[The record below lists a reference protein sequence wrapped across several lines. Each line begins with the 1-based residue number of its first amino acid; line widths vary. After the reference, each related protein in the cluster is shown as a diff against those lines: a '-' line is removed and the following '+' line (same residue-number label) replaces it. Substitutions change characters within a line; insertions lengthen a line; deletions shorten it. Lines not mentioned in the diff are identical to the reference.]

1 MSYDKDLVIEILS
14 QIIEAIEI
22 VQKRCTFAKVEDDFC
37 DTEEGQE
44 KLDGICMKLVA
55 VGESLKNIDK
65 ITDKKLLV
73 QYPQVEWKKV
83 KGIRDI
89 ISHHYFDL
97 DASVIYQICT
107 EYLSDLLATLKKM
120 KSDLENL

>member
-1 MSYDKDLVIEILS
+1 MSYDKDLVIEILN

-22 VQKRCTFAKVEDDFC
+22 VQKRCTFAKSEDDFC

-65 ITDKKLLV
+65 ITDKQLLM
-73 QYPQVEWKKV
+73 QYPEVEWKNI

-97 DASVIYQICT
+97 DASVIYEICT
-107 EYLSDLLATLKKM
+107 EYIDDLLDTLKKI
-120 KSDLENL
+120 KSDLA

>member
-1 MSYDKDLVIEILS
+1 MSYDEDLVIEILD
-14 QIIEAIEI
+14 QIIEAVEI
-22 VQKRCTFAKVEDDFC
+22 VQKRCKFAKCEDDFC

-65 ITDKKLLV
+65 ITNKELLA
-73 QYPQVEWKKV
+73 QYSQVEWKKI

-97 DASVIYQICT
+97 DASVIYEICT
-107 EYLSDLLATLKKM
+107 EYIDDLLDTLQKI
-120 KSDLENL
+120 KSDLEK

>member
-1 MSYDKDLVIEILS
+1 MSYDKDLVIEILD
-14 QIIEAIEI
+14 QIIEAIEV
-22 VQKRCTFAKVEDDFC
+22 VQKRCTFAKSEDDFC

-73 QYPQVEWKKV
+73 LYPQIEWKKV
-83 KGIRDI
+83 KGIRDV

-97 DASVIYQICT
+97 DASVIYEICT
-107 EYLSDLLATLKKM
+107 EYIDILIDTLKKI
-120 KSDLENL
+120 KYDLEK

>member
-1 MSYDKDLVIEILS
+1 MSYDKDLVIEILN

-65 ITDKKLLV
+65 ITDKKLLA
-73 QYPQVEWKKV
+73 QYPQVE
-83 KGIRDI
+83 
-89 ISHHYFDL
+89 
-97 DASVIYQICT
+97 
-107 EYLSDLLATLKKM
+107 
-120 KSDLENL
+120 

>member
-1 MSYDKDLVIEILS
+1 MSYDKYLVIEILN

-22 VQKRCTFAKVEDDFC
+22 VQKRCTFAKSEDDFC

-65 ITDKKLLV
+65 ITDKELLV

-97 DASVIYQICT
+97 DASVIYEICT
-107 EYLSDLLATLKKM
+107 EYIDILLDTLKKI
-120 KSDLENL
+120 KSDLEN